1 MVDQFSIVTCYC
13 KILSA
18 ISKTSPWFTLIFEV
32 FCWKINSL
40 IFLGVKGWR
49 ECEASEQVTLHVPV
63 LRNYQF
69 ETSKTP
75 VARFKIRGH

>member
-1 MVDQFSIVTCYC
+1 MVDQFSIVICYC

-32 FCWKINSL
+32 LCWKIYSM
-40 IFLGVKGWR
+40 IFVGVKGWR

-63 LRNYQF
+63 LSNYQF
-69 ETSKTP
+69 EASETP

>member
-1 MVDQFSIVTCYC
+1 MVDQFSIVICYC

-32 FCWKINSL
+32 FCWKINSM

-49 ECEASEQVTLHVPV
+49 ECEVTLHVPV
-63 LRNYQF
+63 LRNYQV
-69 ETSKTP
+69 EASKTP
-75 VARFKIRGH
+75 AAGFKIRGH

>member
-1 MVDQFSIVTCYC
+1 MVDQFSIVICYC

-32 FCWKINSL
+32 FCWKINSM

-49 ECEASEQVTLHVPV
+49 ECEASEQDQV
-63 LRNYQF
+63 
-69 ETSKTP
+69 EASKTP
-75 VARFKIRGH
+75 VAGFKIRGH